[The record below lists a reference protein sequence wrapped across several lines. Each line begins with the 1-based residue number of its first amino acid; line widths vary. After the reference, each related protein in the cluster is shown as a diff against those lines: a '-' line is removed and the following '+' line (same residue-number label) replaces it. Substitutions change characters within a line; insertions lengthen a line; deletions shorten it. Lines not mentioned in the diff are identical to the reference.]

1 MESILTQPLFWL
13 IVIVLLLVGAFWPGR
28 GPFWG
33 RWKNNRRQRRV
44 LIEDGLKHIF
54 TFRQRNIPVTVESL
68 AGAVELNRSQ
78 ASELIGEM
86 EQSAMLVYGESGL
99 ELTPKGDALA
109 LHVVRAHRLWETH
122 LADKTGLAAT
132 DWHSQADRKEHSL
145 TPVELDVLAA
155 SLGHPLFDPH
165 GDPIPTEQGVEAPLN
180 FALTQAK
187 QDQTLRIVHLEDEPP
202 VVFAQLVAEGL
213 YPGMALQLL
222 EKTDGY
228 LRFVAEGEEHRL
240 APQLAANVSVQPMR
254 NHNAVPLGGAQPLH
268 SLRVG
273 EEAKVVAVSRACRGP
288 ERRRLMDLGILP
300 GVAIEVAMP
309 SPLQDPVAYR
319 VRDTLIAL
327 RKEQAQM
334 ILIERGSVSQ
344 WDSRTVRQ

>member
-1 MESILTQPLFWL
+1 MESIFTQPLFWL
-13 IVIVLLLVGAFWPGR
+13 VVIGGLLATGFWSGR
-28 GPFWG
+28 GPFWR
-33 RWKNNRRQRRV
+33 RWKINPRQRRV

-54 TFRQRNIPVTVESL
+54 TFRQRAIPATVESL
-68 AGAVELNRSQ
+68 AGALELNR
-78 ASELIGEM
+78 AAAAELIGAM
-86 EQSAMLVYGESGL
+86 EGMALVVYGESGL
-99 ELTPKGDALA
+99 ELTPKGEALA

-122 LADKTGLAAT
+122 LADKTGLAPT
-132 DWHSQADRKEHSL
+132 DWHNQAERKEHSL
-145 TPVELDVLAA
+145 TPAALDALAA

-165 GDPIPTEQGVEAPLN
+165 GDPIPGEQGVEARPS

-187 QDQTLRIVHLEDEPP
+187 PDEMLRIVHLEDEPP
-202 VVFAQLVAEGL
+202 LVYAQLIAEGL

-240 APQLAANVSVQPMR
+240 APQLAVNVSVQPVR
-254 NHNAVPLGGAQPLH
+254 NHNALSLRGAQPLH
-268 SLRVG
+268 SLHLG

-300 GVAIEVAMP
+300 GVRIEVAMS

-327 RKEQAQM
+327 RKDQAQM
-334 ILIERGSVSQ
+334 ILIERSVQ
-344 WDSRTVRQ
+344 NAALVGG